1 MFRPWSGEPL
11 FCGLAIRADA
21 EHVELVPGDP
31 EAGALL
37 HAGQAGLDA
46 ADVHLDHAP
55 ALLAGQVVVVV
66 GGTVEVVVVGG
77 VPVETVMSTELP
89 GLTWVP
95 ADGLEE
101 ITSPA
106 P

>member
-1 MFRPWSGEPL
+1 VDEVVVL
-11 FCGLAIRADA
+11 DDGLVD
-21 EHVELVPGDP
+21 
-31 EAGALL
+31 
-37 HAGQAGLDA
+37 
-46 ADVHLDHAP
+46 
-55 ALLAGQVVVVV
+55 VVVVV

-95 ADGLEE
+95 AGGLEE

-106 P
+106 L

>member
-1 MFRPWSGEPL
+1 ML
-11 FCGLAIRADA
+11 DDGLVD
-21 EHVELVPGDP
+21 
-31 EAGALL
+31 
-37 HAGQAGLDA
+37 
-46 ADVHLDHAP
+46 
-55 ALLAGQVVVVV
+55 VVVVV

-95 ADGLEE
+95 AGGLEE

-106 P
+106 L